1 MVTSRDPSTPL
12 RSAQDDN
19 LPFGF
24 RGSFGI
30 WHSAFGISF
39 MNLSPEKKIAGV
51 LVPLFA
57 LRGENDLGIGDL
69 GVLREFIDWI
79 AEIGFTLVQLLP
91 INETGADNSPYNAIS
106 AMALEPTTLYL
117 APGSPED
124 LTRENFEDALEGID
138 LPGLRCG
145 RVNYRGVKEL
155 KQRILEKAFAN
166 FSSHADEKRQSEFKR
181 FCEEQSLWLHD
192 YALFRVLIEENNGS
206 AAWDH
211 WPAQHQSTETARN
224 WIRDLPHDKQATLTG
239 RGDFFCYVQ
248 WIAHQQWRDIKA
260 HAEQR
265 GVALMGDIPF
275 GVSYYSAD
283 VFSRRNEFMLDW
295 FGGAPPE
302 SVFKDDAFTQKW
314 GQNWGIPLY
323 RWSLMRTNNFHW
335 WRERVRGTRRIFHLF
350 RIDHVMGFYRIY
362 AFPWAPQRNKEF
374 LPLDQ
379 HQMME
384 RTSGR
389 APHFVPRDDDTSENR
404 EANKREG
411 EEYLR
416 VVLEE
421 AGAARVAGEDLGVVP
436 EYVRPNLRYLGIA
449 GFKIPQWE
457 TRDGMIIPGEM
468 YDRLS
473 VATYATHDHEPIRAS
488 WNDALKHPN
497 SETGQQARATLEKIA
512 LFAGLNSKIDEL
524 DYEKNFYPAI
534 MRALFRCNSW
544 IAVVMIT
551 DLLAR
556 KYRFNVPGTSANLN
570 WTRRIQRS
578 IAKLRL
584 SQKERKRMQ
593 LIRELLEKTAR
604 V

>member
-1 MVTSRDPSTPL
+1 
-12 RSAQDDN
+12 
-19 LPFGF
+19 
-24 RGSFGI
+24 
-30 WHSAFGISF
+30 

-57 LRGENDLGIGDL
+57 LRREDDLGIGDL
-69 GVLREFIDWI
+69 GALREFIDWI

-106 AMALEPTTLYL
+106 SMAIEPTTLYL

-124 LTRENFEDALEGID
+124 LTRNDFEDSLSEID
-138 LPGLRCG
+138 LVGLRRG
-145 RVNYRGVKEL
+145 PVKYRQVKKL

-166 FSSHADEKRQSEFKR
+166 FSDRADEKRQSEFRR
-181 FCEEQSLWLHD
+181 FCEEESSWLRD
-192 YALFRVLIEENNGS
+192 YALFRVLVEQNKGS

-211 WPAQHQSTETARN
+211 WPPQHQNIESARN
-224 WIRDLPHDKQATLTG
+224 WLGDLPQEKQPAVTRCL
-239 RGDFFCYVQ
+239 DFFCYVQ

-260 HAEQR
+260 QAEQS

-275 GVSYYSAD
+275 GISYYSAD
-283 VFSRRNEFMLDW
+283 VFSRPNEFMLDW

-302 SVFKDDAFTQKW
+302 PLFKDDAFTQKW

-323 RWSLMRTNNFHW
+323 RWSAMRANNFQW

-350 RIDHVMGFYRIY
+350 RIDHVQGFYRVY
-362 AFPWAPQRNKEF
+362 AFPWRPERNREF

-379 HQMME
+379 HQMLE
-384 RTSGR
+384 RTGGR
-389 APHFVPRDDDTSENR
+389 APHFVPRDDDTPENR

-411 EEYLR
+411 EQYLR

-421 AGAARVAGEDLGVVP
+421 AGAARVVGEDLGVVP
-436 EYVRPNLRYLGIA
+436 EYVRPNLRYLSLG

-457 TRDGMIIPGEM
+457 VRDGMIVPGDTYE
-468 YDRLS
+468 RLS
-473 VATYATHDHEPIRAS
+473 VATCATHDHEPIRAF
-488 WNDALKHPN
+488 WEEALELPT
-497 SETGQQARATLEKIA
+497 SETAQQARATLEKIA
-512 LFAGLNSKIDEL
+512 LFAGLNSKIDQL
-524 DYEKNFYPAI
+524 DYEKDFYPAV
-534 MRALFRCNSW
+534 MDALFKCNSW

-556 KYRFNVPGTSANLN
+556 KYRFNVPGTRANLN

-578 IAKLRL
+578 IAKLR
-584 SQKERKRMQ
+584 SSRKEQKRMQ
-593 LIRELLEKTAR
+593 LIRELLEKTGR
-604 V
+604 I

>member
-1 MVTSRDPSTPL
+1 
-12 RSAQDDN
+12 
-19 LPFGF
+19 
-24 RGSFGI
+24 
-30 WHSAFGISF
+30 
-39 MNLSPEKKIAGV
+39 MNLSLEKKIAGV

-57 LRGENDLGIGDL
+57 VRRENDLGIGDL
-69 GVLREFIDWI
+69 GALQEFIDWI

-106 AMALEPTTLYL
+106 SIAIEPTTLDF

-124 LTRENFEDALEGID
+124 LTHEDFEAALAQVD
-138 LPGLRCG
+138 LPSLRRG
-145 RVNYRGVKEL
+145 RANYPRVKEL

-166 FSSHADEKRQSEFKR
+166 FSARADEKRQSEFKK
-181 FCEEQSLWLHD
+181 FCEEQSSWLPD
-192 YALFRVLIEENNGS
+192 YTLFRVLIEENNGS
-206 AAWDH
+206 AAWDR
-211 WPAQHQSTETARN
+211 WPSHHQSTESARN
-224 WIRDLPHDKQATLTG
+224 WIRDLPHDRQATLTG

-260 HAEQR
+260 YAEQR

-302 SVFKDDAFTQKW
+302 PVFKDDPFTQKW

-323 RWSLMRTNNFHW
+323 RWSAMRANNLHW
-335 WRERVRGTRRIFHLF
+335 WRERVRATRRIFHLF

-362 AFPWAPQRNKEF
+362 AFPWAPQINKEF

-379 HQMME
+379 HQMLE
-384 RTSGR
+384 RTGGR
-389 APHFVPRDDDTSENR
+389 APHFISRNDDTPENR

-436 EYVRPNLRYLGIA
+436 DYVRPNLRYLGIS

-457 TRDGMIIPGEM
+457 TRDGMIIPGEI

-473 VATYATHDHEPIRAS
+473 VATYATHDHEPIRAL
-488 WNDALKHPN
+488 WNEALTDPN
-497 SETGQQARATLEKIA
+497 SDRGQQARATLEKIA
-512 LFAGLNSKIDEL
+512 LFTGLNPKIEQR
-524 DYEKNFYPAI
+524 DYEKDFYHAV
-534 MRALFRCNSW
+534 MHALFKCNSW

-556 KYRFNVPGTSANLN
+556 KYRFNVPGTQASLN

-578 IAKLRL
+578 IAKLR
-584 SQKERKRMQ
+584 SSRKERTRMQ
-593 LIRELLEKTAR
+593 LIHELLVKTAR

>member
-1 MVTSRDPSTPL
+1 
-12 RSAQDDN
+12 
-19 LPFGF
+19 
-24 RGSFGI
+24 
-30 WHSAFGISF
+30 

-57 LRGENDLGIGDL
+57 LRGQNDLGIGDL
-69 GVLREFIDWI
+69 GALREFIDWI
-79 AEIGFTLVQLLP
+79 AETGFTLVQLLP

-106 AMALEPTTLYL
+106 AMAIEPTTLHL

-124 LTRENFEDALEGID
+124 LTRDDFADALSEID
-138 LPGLRCG
+138 LGSLHRG
-145 RVNYRGVKEL
+145 RVKYRPAKEL

-166 FSSHADEKRQSEFKR
+166 FSARGDEKRRFEFKS
-181 FCEEQSLWLHD
+181 FCEEESSWLHD
-192 YALFRVLIEENNGS
+192 YALFRVLIEKNKGS
-206 AAWDH
+206 AAWDR
-211 WPAQHQSTETARN
+211 WPSQHQSGESARN
-224 WIRDLPHDKQATLTG
+224 WIHDLPHDTQATLTE

-248 WIAHQQWRDIKA
+248 WIAHQQWREVKA

-283 VFSRRNEFMLDW
+283 VFSRPDEFMLDW

-302 SVFKDDAFTQKW
+302 PLFKDDAFTQKW

-323 RWSLMRTNNFHW
+323 RWTVMRSNNFQW

-350 RIDHVMGFYRIY
+350 RIDHVQGFYRVY
-362 AFPWAPQRNKEF
+362 AFPWRPEKNQEF

-379 HQMME
+379 QQMLE
-384 RTSGR
+384 RTGGR
-389 APHFVPRDDDTSENR
+389 APHFAPRADDIAENR
-404 EANKREG
+404 EANKRDG
-411 EEYLR
+411 EQYLR

-436 EYVRPNLRYLGIA
+436 EYVRPNLQSLGIA

-457 TRDGMIIPGEM
+457 LRDGMVIPGEM

-473 VATYATHDHEPIRAS
+473 VATYATHDHEPIRAL
-488 WNDALKHPN
+488 WADAIERSN
-497 SETGQQARATLEKIA
+497 SEEGQQARATLEKIA
-512 LFAGLNSKIDEL
+512 LFAGWNSKIDPQ
-524 DYEKNFYPAI
+524 DYDKDFYPAV
-534 MRALFRCNSW
+534 MDALFRCNSW
-544 IAVVMIT
+544 IAMVMIT

-556 KYRFNVPGTSANLN
+556 KYRFNVPGTRANFN

-578 IAKLRL
+578 IAKLR
-584 SQKERKRMQ
+584 SSRKERRRMQ
-593 LIRELLEKTAR
+593 LIHERLLRTGR